1 MTNSK
6 ISVDPELIESI
17 KKELNLDELKKR
29 AYKRNISFS
38 SKPKSEDD
46 TRVENDFFKT
56 MENQIYKQIARN

>member
-1 MTNSK
+1 M
-6 ISVDPELIESI
+6 
-17 KKELNLDELKKR
+17 KEDVYMSNNAVVKRNLDELKKR

-56 MENQIYKQIARN
+56 IENQILPLCREE

>member
-1 MTNSK
+1 MKGDVYMSNNAVVK
-6 ISVDPELIESI
+6 R
-17 KKELNLDELKKR
+17 NLDELRKR
-29 AYKRNISFS
+29 SNKRNISFS

>member
-1 MTNSK
+1 MKGDVYMSNNAVVK
-6 ISVDPELIESI
+6 R
-17 KKELNLDELKKR
+17 NLDELKKR

>member
-1 MTNSK
+1 MKGDVYMSNNAVVK
-6 ISVDPELIESI
+6 R
-17 KKELNLDELKKR
+17 NLDELKKR

-56 MENQIYKQIARN
+56 MENQIYKQIVRN